1 MITIPQIRALG
12 KLNPTNPTAAA
23 SINERP
29 QTLNSLVG
37 KGYAER
43 KGVDCYV
50 LTNYGHELLKKYSIK
65 VLIEL
70 QPHC

>member
-29 QTLNSLVG
+29 RTLDSLVS

-43 KGVDCYV
+43 NNVNCYV
-50 LTNYGHELLKKYSIK
+50 LTNYGHELLKKYSSSVFITE
-65 VLIEL
+65 V
-70 QPHC
+70 